1 MKSSTKFSIAV
12 YCCIA
17 FFANACKNSNTAEI
31 KNNSENYFDLKK
43 YFTDEIT
50 VLKKENPS
58 LTKNFTE
65 GEEVKTEKTKVRDW
79 NAELASFLELEMNN
93 KDNKGFTKSI
103 DSSGNLMKV
112 NYAAVDSNQLIEF
125 VSISYRDNKI
135 QLIEINTQSKSWIV
149 DRKTHYSFQPMRGY
163 SVSNWENYL
172 WSSPK
177 RQDLSVVIHN
187 ANDLEN

>member
-1 MKSSTKFSIAV
+1 
-12 YCCIA
+12 
-17 FFANACKNSNTAEI
+17 
-31 KNNSENYFDLKK
+31 
-43 YFTDEIT
+43 
-50 VLKKENPS
+50 
-58 LTKNFTE
+58 
-65 GEEVKTEKTKVRDW
+65 
-79 NAELASFLELEMNN
+79 MNN
-93 KDNKGFTKSI
+93 KDNKGFKKSV
-103 DSSGNLMKV
+103 DSSGNLMKL
-112 NYAAVDSNQLIEF
+112 NFAALDSNQWMEF